1 MRHST
6 QPLLR
11 AVRSGA
17 LCRAGA
23 RCLATQQTQGARPA
37 ATGAVPY
44 DVVVVGGGPT
54 GCALAGAL
62 GSLRAL
68 DGKRIALIDPGK
80 LGDTRQWVPPADTY
94 LPRALQIT
102 ASNKDYLARLG
113 LWDQCYVDRI
123 QAYGRAVVTDAL
135 GGGAIDLAAEHEAA
149 SNAGVA
155 YMTETKNLVSGL
167 LKAIDSRPGVDV
179 FERAKVTGIERAPAS
194 AGGPAGW
201 PVVALADRRRLQA
214 RLLVGADGAS
224 SRVRR
229 YAEIDTYGSDY
240 SQYGLVAT
248 LCLEQLNH
256 TAFQRFLP
264 SGPVA
269 LLPFPGGFANLV
281 WSLDA
286 DLFQLLRTAPEG
298 AFAGLVNAAFR
309 LPPAELQYMY
319 DMLRDGADEAAI
331 HAETAWRLDVFAKS
345 SAAATAQLPPR
356 LAAIS
361 PKSRTSF
368 PLRMRMVDSLIAD
381 RVALV
386 GDAGHL
392 VHPLAGQGL
401 NMGLEDVRCLAAQ
414 LELAAAGGEDL
425 GAPAVLERY
434 SKQRYVRNLAMQGI
448 INKVWHVFSARAP
461 PVAALRSAAMDGL
474 DRLPGIKSRLVGA
487 FMQ

>member
-1 MRHST
+1 MR
-6 QPLLR
+6 R
-11 AVRSGA
+11 AVLSPLQAG
-17 LCRAGA
+17 CR
-23 RCLATQQTQGARPA
+23 RLATQHTPEL
-37 ATGAVPY
+37 Y
-44 DVVVVGGGPT
+44 DVVVVGGGPA

-68 DGKRIALIDPGK
+68 DGKRIALVDPGK
-80 LGDTRQWVPPADTY
+80 LGDVRQWAPPADTY

-102 ASNKDYLARLG
+102 EGNKEYLARLG

-123 QAYGRAVVTDAL
+123 QAYSRAVVADAL
-135 GGGAIDLAAEHEAA
+135 GGGAIDLATERDAAEGV
-149 SNAGVA
+149 GVA
-155 YMTETKNLVSGL
+155 YMTETKNLVCGML
-167 LKAIDSRPGVDV
+167 RAIDGRRNVSV
-179 FERAKVTGIERAPAS
+179 IERARVAS
-194 AGGPAGW
+194 IERAAAAPGASTGW
-201 PVVALADRRRLQA
+201 PVVTLANGRRLQA

-224 SRVRR
+224 SRVRK
-229 YAEIDTYGSDY
+229 YAEIDTYGSEY

-248 LCLEQLNH
+248 LCLEQLNS

-286 DLFQLLRTAPEG
+286 ELFQLLRAAPED

-309 LPPAELQYMY
+309 LEPAELQYMY
-319 DMLRDGADEAAI
+319 DMLRDGADAAALN
-331 HAETAWRLDVFAKS
+331 AEIAWRLDVFAKNS
-345 SAAATAQLPPR
+345 AAAATAKLPPR
-356 LAAIS
+356 VAAIS
-361 PKSRTSF
+361 PKTRTSF

-401 NMGLEDVRCLAAQ
+401 NMGLEDVRSLAAQ

-434 SKQRYVRNLAMQGI
+434 NKQRYVRALAMQGI
-448 INKVWHVFSARAP
+448 IDKVWRVFAARAP

-474 DRLPGIKSRLVGA
+474 DRLPAIKSRLIGA
-487 FMQ
+487 FMS